1 MLVNKIKKSILIVL
15 ALFIVFTIGFT
26 TFNSC
31 KNSIKN
37 ETVISDS
44 SISNDTIK
52 IDTTVSDT
60 VK

>member
-37 ETVISDS
+37 ETLISDS
-44 SISNDTIK
+44 LNDTIK

>member
-44 SISNDTIK
+44 LNDTIK
-52 IDTTVSDT
+52 IDTSVSDT
-60 VK
+60 VN